1 MATLFNKTAIDTLS
15 QRNPFRWRDD
25 NAVPNDVNQQ
35 SIDYNNWD
43 ERRSLNL
50 EEISR
55 LTAEQ
60 RKQIVDAN
68 NARIAEL
75 QKELAQIKST
85 QGDYTDM
92 DALDLELAANR
103 ANAYDMNGSTTALS
117 RLESRMQNRVKERN
131 DLARTNANK
140 ESENALKRSEI
151 EKTIRETQ
159 IKRSTAKTL
168 AEKNIYDA
176 QLQDLGNKLKALG
189 GTYVPA
195 KYEGADVADAM
206 DTYFRNT
213 ANTAKGRKLKDDVD
227 EARRSQIV
235 DLLRQVGEYEKAD
248 EIEAT
253 KTTGEKQ
260 TESKNES
267 AKKNKLKTQIM
278 AINRVLG
285 STRNSTDT
293 DSSRLRAKAQQAA
306 EKLVRNYPSYVKI
319 ENGMLK
325 FTAKD

>member
-15 QRNPFRWRDD
+15 QNPFRWRDD

-60 RKQIVDAN
+60 RKQIVAAN

-75 QKELAQIKST
+75 QKELAEIKSK

-103 ANAYDMNGSTTALS
+103 ANAYDLNGSTTALS

-131 DLARTNANK
+131 DRARTDANK

-176 QLQDLGNKLKALG
+176 QLQDLGNKLQALG

-213 ANTAKGRKLKDDVD
+213 SNTANGRKLKDEVD
-227 EARRSQIV
+227 EARRAQIV

-253 KTTGEKQ
+253 KTFGEKK
-260 TESKNES
+260 TASKNES
-267 AKKNKLKTQIM
+267 AKKDKLKVQIT
-278 AINRVLG
+278 AVNRVLG
-285 STRNSTDT
+285 STKNSTDQE
-293 DSSRLRAKAQQAA
+293 SSKRRAKAQQDAD
-306 EKLVRNYPSYVKI
+306 KLARNYPNYVKF

-325 FTAKD
+325 FIAKD